1 MGIFEALIR
10 ALIYLCVVALCFF
23 LCIWV
28 LGELGVMLPSKVI
41 TILMVIFVL
50 VAILIL
56 VRLFAPAISGFVWFP
71 PRKPPAP

>member
-28 LGELGVMLPSKVI
+28 LGVLGIALPMMVI
-41 TILMVIFVL
+41 TILKVIFAL
-50 VAILIL
+50 IAILIL
-56 VRLFAPAISGFVWFP
+56 VRLFLPALSGYNWFP
-71 PRKPPAP
+71 PRSPPNP